1 MINNSN
7 IYNPQDIIKKEA
19 VTMDYSDLGEFK
31 KLVQNPE
38 YIKIQKY
45 H

>member
-31 KLVQNPE
+31 KLV
-38 YIKIQKY
+38 
-45 H
+45 